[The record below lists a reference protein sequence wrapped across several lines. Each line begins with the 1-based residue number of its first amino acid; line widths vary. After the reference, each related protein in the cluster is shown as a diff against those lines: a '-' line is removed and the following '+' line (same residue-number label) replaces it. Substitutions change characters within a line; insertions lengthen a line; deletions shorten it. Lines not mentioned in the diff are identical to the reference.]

1 LILLGERSKGTYL
14 GAQITK
20 HLKTLSSI
28 KLSSDDTLRDRV
40 LAEIMRKRVK
50 TPNEKLGP
58 GDSEYE
64 KYLKLSN
71 QMNTN
76 ELHDVF
82 MGRM

>member
-1 LILLGERSKGTYL
+1 MMRRVFEELIKKRAKNLREGE
-14 GAQITK
+14 
-20 HLKTLSSI
+20 
-28 KLSSDDTLRDRV
+28 V
-40 LAEIMRKRVK
+40 L
-50 TPNEKLGP
+50 TP
-58 GDSEYE
+58 GDHEYE